1 MLTFALPTGRSLE
14 DCIELLET
22 AGLPVQ
28 KLKNAGRNL
37 IIEEK
42 AFRYLLAKPTDV
54 PIIAANGAADLA
66 FAGSDM
72 IEEADISLAQLLDT
86 KRNLCKMAIAGPKE
100 LAEKFSG
107 DVTKLVGIRVATKY
121 THIAERIFNSWGVQ
135 LKLLKLNGSIE
146 LAPALG
152 LADVIFDIVQTGTTL
167 KANGLVVIK
176 DIMPVSMRLIAG
188 TGTVQT
194 RWKEIS
200 ATVSALKT
208 AAEQER

>member
-14 DCIELLET
+14 DCIALLDA
-22 AGLPVQ
+22 AGLPVE

-37 IIEEK
+37 IIDE
-42 AFRYLLAKPTDV
+42 ANFRYLLAKPTDI

-72 IEEADISLAQLLDT
+72 IEEANIPLAQLLDT
-86 KRNLCKMAIAGPKE
+86 KRNLCKMSIAGPKE

-107 DVTKLVGIRVATKY
+107 SITKLAGIRVATKY
-121 THIAERIFNSWGVQ
+121 THIAERTFSMWGVQ

-176 DIMPVSMRLIAG
+176 DIMPVSMRLVAG
-188 TGTVQT
+188 FGTLQT
-194 RWKEIS
+194 RWNKIRPAVE
-200 ATVSALKT
+200 ALKT
-208 AAEQER
+208 ALKEEK